1 MEVSFID
8 SDIRFKLFN
17 FKYYDLLK
25 KYKIKNSS
33 NLIDYFEKLVK
44 NNKNVFWAKDDL
56 QIDYLSKYYLYH
68 INSVNLLKK
77 LYRINIG
84 EFDSVMYLNGDYY
97 VVLINYWD
105 LVYVI
110 RFKDFK
116 IYIFCLI

>member
-97 VVLINYWD
+97 VVLINY
-105 LVYVI
+105 
-110 RFKDFK
+110 
-116 IYIFCLI
+116 